1 MAGVRI
7 VLPHLSLR
15 AWPGG
20 SWEWACCPA
29 LRVSQGQFNARKKA
43 DREHCC
49 FSANHR
55 TYSGVLGDRIGSAC
69 LVGMSA
75 LAELLHEGREP
86 RPNDRL
92 RRRGVG
98 ARIVTAATQP
108 EL

>member
-1 MAGVRI
+1 MR
-7 VLPHLSLR
+7 
-15 AWPGG
+15 
-20 SWEWACCPA
+20 E
-29 LRVSQGQFNARKKA
+29 RKPTA
-43 DREHCC
+43 SIAA

-75 LAELLHEGREP
+75 LAELPHEGREP